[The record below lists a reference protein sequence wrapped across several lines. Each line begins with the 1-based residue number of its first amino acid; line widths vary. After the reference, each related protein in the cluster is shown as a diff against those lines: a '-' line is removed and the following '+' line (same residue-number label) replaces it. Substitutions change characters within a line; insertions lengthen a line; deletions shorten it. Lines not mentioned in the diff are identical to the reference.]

1 MQGNDSLL
9 GSMLEKAGIDAD
21 KVRETIQNAF
31 QKVKDFL
38 ITTWGVIKTVL
49 TAVWNALKTVAT
61 SVFGGLQ
68 RFWEKHGE
76 QIMTALCKHLDRHQ
90 RPPDLGVEHHQDCGD
105 GRFWSAQEVL
115 GHMGQSQS

>member
-1 MQGNDSLL
+1 MTLCS

-49 TAVWNALKTVAT
+49 T
-61 SVFGGLQ
+61 
-68 RFWEKHGE
+68 
-76 QIMTALCKHLDRHQ
+76 
-90 RPPDLGVEHHQDCGD
+90 D
-105 GRFWSAQEVL
+105 GMEYFSRRWLRLSLADSN
-115 GHMGQSQS
+115 GSGRSMANRS